1 MNIRRKWG
9 KLILI
14 VSLVAALA
22 FLVPTTLAY
31 MFDHA
36 GSLINTFAPK
46 TDVLTEAP
54 VEIVI
59 EKTVLS
65 STDKKMGPECFTFQL
80 EDVTTGEKQTVTT
93 DKNGAA
99 RFLLIFKAEDVGQPN
114 EFKVSEV
121 NDARKEV
128 TYSDV
133 IYTVKVNVTAVE
145 DRPTATVQVDGK
157 DVEACVLPFENIYA
171 PGQLPPP
178 TGDSSNLYLHMAL
191 MLLATAAM
199 TLMLRKRETE

>member
-1 MNIRRKWG
+1 MEQSEYPPQVG

-14 VSLVAALA
+14 VSLVAAPA

-65 STDKKMGPECFTFQL
+65 STDKKMGPEGFTFQL
-80 EDVTTGEKQTVTT
+80 EDVTTAKSRPSPRTRT
-93 DKNGAA
+93 A
-99 RFLLIFKAEDVGQPN
+99 RPA
-114 EFKVSEV
+114 S
-121 NDARKEV
+121 
-128 TYSDV
+128 
-133 IYTVKVNVTAVE
+133 
-145 DRPTATVQVDGK
+145 
-157 DVEACVLPFENIYA
+157 C
-171 PGQLPPP
+171 
-178 TGDSSNLYLHMAL
+178 
-191 MLLATAAM
+191 
-199 TLMLRKRETE
+199 

>member
-9 KLILI
+9 KVAII

-31 MFDHA
+31 VFDYA

-59 EKTVLS
+59 EKTVLN
-65 STDKKMGPECFTFQL
+65 STEKKLSPEGFTFQL

-121 NDARKEV
+121 NDARKDV
-128 TYSDV
+128 TYSDAV
-133 IYTVKVNVTAVE
+133 YTVKVNVTAEE
-145 DRPTATVQVDGK
+145 DRPVATVQVDGK
-157 DVEACVLPFENIYA
+157 DVEACVLPFENIYD
-171 PGQLPPP
+171 PGELPPP
-178 TGDSSNLYLHMAL
+178 TGDSSNIVLHMAL
-191 MLLATAAM
+191 MLLAVAAM
-199 TLMLRKRETE
+199 ALMLRRRVTE